1 MMNKNNTDKLQME
14 KIIRVAPMNRKQKNT
29 ILIVLGAL
37 SAIAP
42 FSVDMYLPGF
52 SAIARDLKTDIARVG
67 LTLTSYFLGISLGQ
81 LVMGPVVDRYGRK
94 KPLIMG
100 LLIYILSAIGC
111 AFAHSVYYLIVLRF
125 FLAMG
130 CCVGMV
136 GGNSIVRDLFSGR
149 EIAKALSLMMTIFG
163 VAPIIAPTI
172 GGLITAHLGW
182 RFVFGALALIGISV
196 LGAIVFLLPETK
208 KADPSISLLP
218 KEVILGYLEVFKER
232 TFILYILA
240 GAAGSGGLFSY
251 ITGSPFV
258 YMNLFG
264 FTPTQFG
271 WIFGGNALAIV
282 LGNQLNR
289 ILLRKY
295 ESGWILYRITAMQSF
310 IGIIMIIGTLVG
322 LLPKQGFI
330 GLMVMFLFCFGLI
343 NPNSS
348 ALALQPFSRN
358 VGSASAIMG
367 STLMISGAVASG
379 LVSSLHNE
387 TAIPMTLMLALYP
400 STSLFWLTGGKK
412 FLRIRHTFSAS
423 EDN

>member
-1 MMNKNNTDKLQME
+1 MD
-14 KIIRVAPMNRKQKNT
+14 RKQKNT
-29 ILIVLGAL
+29 ILIVLGTL

-52 SAIARDLKTDIARVG
+52 SAIARDLRTDMAHVG

-81 LVMGPVVDRYGRK
+81 LMMGPVVDRYGRK
-94 KPLIMG
+94 RPLIIG
-100 LLIYILSAIGC
+100 LLVYILSAIGC
-111 AFAHSVYYLIVLRF
+111 ALAPSVYTLIVLRF

-149 EIAKALSLMMTIFG
+149 EIARALSLMMTIFG
-163 VAPIIAPTI
+163 VAPIIAPTL
-172 GGLITAHLGW
+172 GGLITALLGW

-196 LGAIVFLLPETK
+196 LLAISLLLPETR
-208 KADPSISLLP
+208 KADPTISLLP
-218 KEVILGYLEVFKER
+218 KEVILGYLKVFKEK
-232 TFILYILA
+232 TFLLYILA

-258 YMNLFG
+258 YMDLFG

-295 ESGWILYRITAMQSF
+295 ESTWILYRITAIQSA
-310 IGIIMIIGTLVG
+310 IGILLMTGTLMDF
-322 LLPKQGFI
+322 LPKQGFV

-358 VGSASAIMG
+358 IGSASAIMG

-400 STSLFWLTGGKK
+400 SASLFLLTTGKRVLK
-412 FLRIRHTFSAS
+412 IKHTFSFS
-423 EDN
+423 EDHR

>member
-1 MMNKNNTDKLQME
+1 MD
-14 KIIRVAPMNRKQKNT
+14 RKQKNT
-29 ILIVLGAL
+29 ILIVLGTL

-52 SAIARDLKTDIARVG
+52 SAIARDLRTDMAHVG
-67 LTLTSYFLGISLGQ
+67 LTLTSYFFGISLGQ
-81 LVMGPVVDRYGRK
+81 LMMGPVVDRYGRK
-94 KPLIMG
+94 RPLIIG
-100 LLIYILSAIGC
+100 LLVYILSAIGC
-111 AFAHSVYYLIVLRF
+111 ALAPSVYTLIVLRF

-136 GGNSIVRDLFSGR
+136 GGNSIVRDLFTGR
-149 EIAKALSLMMTIFG
+149 EIARALSLMMTIFG
-163 VAPIIAPTI
+163 VAPIIAPTL

-182 RFVFGALALIGISV
+182 RFVFGALTLIGISV
-196 LGAIVFLLPETK
+196 LLAISLLLPETK
-208 KADPSISLLP
+208 KADPTISLLP
-218 KEVILGYLEVFKER
+218 KEVILGYLKVFKEK
-232 TFILYILA
+232 TFLLYILA

-258 YMNLFG
+258 YMDLFG

-295 ESGWILYRITAMQSF
+295 ESTWILYRITAIQSA
-310 IGIIMIIGTLVG
+310 IGILLITGTWIDF
-322 LLPKQGFI
+322 LPKQGFV
-330 GLMVMFLFCFGLI
+330 GLMVMFLFCFGFI

-379 LVSSLHNE
+379 LVSSLHNG

-400 STSLFWLTGGKK
+400 SASLFLLTTGRRLLKIK
-412 FLRIRHTFSAS
+412 HTFPIS
-423 EDN
+423 EDHR

>member
-1 MMNKNNTDKLQME
+1 M
-14 KIIRVAPMNRKQKNT
+14 NT
-29 ILIVLGAL
+29 ILIVLGTL

-52 SAIARDLKTDIARVG
+52 SAIARDLRTDMAHVG

-81 LVMGPVVDRYGRK
+81 LMMGPVVDRYGRK
-94 KPLIMG
+94 RPLIIG
-100 LLIYILSAIGC
+100 LLVYILAAIGC
-111 AFAHSVYYLIVLRF
+111 AFVPSVYYLIALRF

-149 EIAKALSLMMTIFG
+149 EIAKALSLMMTVFG

-196 LGAIVFLLPETK
+196 LLAISLLLPETK
-208 KADPSISLLP
+208 KADSSISLLP
-218 KEVILGYLEVFKER
+218 KEVILGYLEVFKEK

-258 YMNLFG
+258 YMDLFG

-295 ESGWILYRITAMQSF
+295 ESDWILYRLTAIQSA
-310 IGIIMIIGTLVG
+310 IGILLITGTLMG
-322 LLPKQGFI
+322 FLPKQGLV

-367 STLMISGAVASG
+367 STLMVSGAVASG

-400 STSLFWLTGGKK
+400 NASLLWLTIGKRLLWIK
-412 FLRIRHTFSAS
+412 HPLPTSD
-423 EDN
+423 DNRLWMD